1 MCPRH
6 LFFFIH
12 DSLTPSSHE
21 SQVPVTCD
29 AFFDTTSTLWLF
41 KMELLGRMADLIKWE
56 DGFPHLY
63 GTLGRE
69 DVVAVEKCD
78 RSEGQTWADAM
89 SASAWLE

>member
-1 MCPRH
+1 
-6 LFFFIH
+6 
-12 DSLTPSSHE
+12 
-21 SQVPVTCD
+21 
-29 AFFDTTSTLWLF
+29 
-41 KMELLGRMADLIKWE
+41 MELLGRMADLIKWE